1 MTLTLTNARIVTP
14 EGLHHGALT
23 IEDGKIAALGAP
35 VRGTEMDMQGDLILP
50 GLIDLH
56 GDAIEKEVEPRPN
69 AFFPLPVALD
79 AIDRRMAAAGIT
91 TAYHG
96 ISFAEGELGVRDVDF
111 AEALA
116 RALHGFA
123 GAVDHRVH
131 IRYEVTDAGSEARVT
146 RLLNEGVAALLSFMD
161 HTPGQ
166 GQFKDAA
173 AYGAY
178 LSRVYA
184 QSEGEIAERIE
195 TKQAEAAHVA
205 DRMTR
210 LAALARKHGVA
221 LAGHDDEGAER
232 VGFMAGLGATISE
245 FPLDMDTAHA
255 GCSAGLVTLFGAPNA
270 LRGRSQSGALSA
282 RDAIAAGVAGA
293 LCSDYA
299 PQAMLPALG
308 VLTGDLGMDWP
319 QAMALMAGG
328 PARAAGLADR
338 GTIAPGLRAD
348 LIRVCGTG
356 AALSVAATWVAGRQ
370 VYGFGTVPMPA
381 PMPAMAAQ

>member
-1 MTLTLTNARIVTP
+1 MILHLENARIATL
-14 EGLHHGALT
+14 EGLHEGSLT
-23 IEDGKIAALGAP
+23 IEDGHIAALGGEAP
-35 VRGTEMDMQGDLILP
+35 QGTSRLDLEGDLLLP

-79 AIDRRMAAAGIT
+79 SIDRRMTAAGIT
-91 TAYHG
+91 TAFHG
-96 ISFAEGELGVRDVDF
+96 ISFASGELGVRDVDF
-111 AEALA
+111 AEKLA

-123 GAVDHRVH
+123 AGAAVDHRVH
-131 IRYEVTDAGSEARVT
+131 VRYELTDAASEARVT
-146 RLLNEGVAALLSFMD
+146 RLIDDGVAALLSFMD

-178 LSRVYA
+178 LGRVYA
-184 QSEGEIAERIE
+184 KDAGAIAETIAA
-195 TKQAEAAHVA
+195 KQAEAGNLVA
-205 DRMTR
+205 RVQR
-210 LAALARKHGVA
+210 LADHAGPHGVA

-232 VGFMAGLGATISE
+232 VTFMASVGATISE
-245 FPLDMDTAHA
+245 FPLDLETARA
-255 GCSAGLVTLFGAPNA
+255 GRAAGLVTLFGAPNV

-282 RDAIAAGVAGA
+282 REAIAAGVAGA

-308 VLTGDLGMDWP
+308 ILTGELGLSWP
-319 QAMALMAGG
+319 QALDLVAAA

-338 GTIAPGLRAD
+338 GAIATGLRAD
-348 LIRVCGTG
+348 LLRVRDQGGT
-356 AALSVAATWVAGRQ
+356 LSVMATWVMGAQ
-370 VYGFGTVPMPA
+370 VYGFGQR
-381 PMPAMAAQ
+381 AAA

>member
-1 MTLTLTNARIVTP
+1 MTQHLDNARIVTP
-14 EGLHHGALT
+14 SGMHLGSLT
-23 IEDGKIAALGAP
+23 IEDGSITAIGADAPKGAMCRDLG
-35 VRGTEMDMQGDLILP
+35 GDLLLP

-69 AFFPLPVALD
+69 AFFPLPVALG

-111 AEALA
+111 AETLA
-116 RALHGFA
+116 RALHGFI

-131 IRYEVTDAGSEARVT
+131 IRYEVTDAGSEARVM
-146 RLLNEGVAALLSFMD
+146 RLLNERVAALLSFMD

-184 QSEGEIAERIE
+184 QSAGQIAEKISA
-195 TKQAEAAHVA
+195 KKAQAAHVA

-210 LAALARKHGVA
+210 LAALARAQGVA

-245 FPLDMDTAHA
+245 FPLDMATAHA
-255 GCSAGLVTLFGAPNA
+255 GRDAGLVTLFGAPNV

-319 QAMALMAGG
+319 QAMALMAAG
-328 PARAAGLADR
+328 PARAASLSDR
-338 GTIAPGLRAD
+338 GAIAPGLRAD
-348 LIRVCGTG
+348 LIRVRADG
-356 AALSVAATWVAGRQ
+356 AALSVAATWVAGLQ
-370 VYGFGTVPMPA
+370 VYGFGAA
-381 PMPAMAAQ
+381 PMPAVAAQ

>member
-1 MTLTLTNARIVTP
+1 MSLHLENARIVTAD
-14 EGLHHGALT
+14 GVQHGSLT
-23 IEDGKIAALGAP
+23 IQDGSIAALGSEAP
-35 VRGTEMDMQGDLILP
+35 KAATRIDLHGDLLLP

-79 AIDRRMAAAGIT
+79 AIDRRMAAAGVT
-91 TAYHG
+91 TAFHG
-96 ISFAEGELGVRDVDF
+96 ISFAEGELGVRDVAF
-111 AEALA
+111 AETLA
-116 RALHGFA
+116 RGLHGFK

-131 IRYEVTDAGSEARVT
+131 IRYELTDAGSETRVT
-146 RLLNEGVAALLSFMD
+146 RLIDEGVASLLSFMD

-184 QSEGEIAERIE
+184 KGDGEILERINA
-195 TKQAEAAHVA
+195 KQAEAGNLVA
-205 DRMTR
+205 RVQR
-210 LAALARKHGVA
+210 LANHARPHGVA

-232 VGFMAGLGATISE
+232 VAFMARVGATISE
-245 FPLDMDTAHA
+245 FPLDLDTARA
-255 GCSAGLVTLFGAPNA
+255 GCAAGLVTLFGAPNV

-282 RDAIAAGVAGA
+282 RDAIVAGVAGA

-308 VLTGDLGMDWP
+308 VLTGEMGLAWP
-319 QAMALMAGG
+319 QALDLLAGA
-328 PARAAGLADR
+328 PARATGLSDR
-338 GTIAPGLRAD
+338 GEIAKGWRAD
-348 LIRVCGTG
+348 LIRVRG
-356 AALSVAATWVAGRQ
+356 AGGALSVAATWVAGAQ
-370 VYGFGTVPMPA
+370 VYGFGA
-381 PMPAMAAQ
+381 QAAAA

>member
-1 MTLTLTNARIVTP
+1 MTLHLENARIVTP
-14 EGLHHGALT
+14 DGVHTGSLT
-23 IEDGKIAALGAP
+23 IEDGHIASLGADALNGA
-35 VRGTEMDMQGDLILP
+35 VRHDLGGDLLLP

-79 AIDRRMAAAGIT
+79 AIDRRMAAAGVT
-91 TAYHG
+91 TAFHG

-111 AEALA
+111 AERLA
-116 RALHGFA
+116 RALHAFA

-131 IRYEVTDAGSEARVT
+131 LRHELTDAGSEDRVT
-146 RLLNEGVAALLSFMD
+146 RLIDEGVASLLSFMD

-178 LSRVYA
+178 LSKVYTKDA
-184 QSEGEIAERIE
+184 GGILDRI
-195 TKQAEAAHVA
+195 TAKQAEAGNLVA
-205 DRMTR
+205 RVQR
-210 LAALARKHGVA
+210 LATRALLRRVA

-232 VGFMAGLGATISE
+232 VAFMARVGATISE
-245 FPLDMDTAHA
+245 FPLDLDTARA
-255 GCSAGLVTLFGAPNA
+255 GCAAGLVTIFGAPNV

-308 VLTGDLGMDWP
+308 VLTGEMEIGWP
-319 QAMALMAGG
+319 QALDLMAGA
-328 PARAAGLADR
+328 PARATGLGDR
-338 GTIAPGLRAD
+338 GVIAQGRRAD
-348 LIRVCGTG
+348 LIRVRDLGG
-356 AALSVAATWVAGRQ
+356 ALSVTATWVAGTQ
-370 VYGFGTVPMPA
+370 VFGFGA
-381 PMPAMAAQ
+381 

>member
-1 MTLTLTNARIVTP
+1 MTLHLENARIATP
-14 EGLHHGALT
+14 EGLHHGSLT
-23 IEDGKIAALGAP
+23 IEDGRIAALGSAAP
-35 VRGTEMDMQGDLILP
+35 AGAARLDLGGDLLLP

-79 AIDRRMAAAGIT
+79 AIDRRMAAAGVT
-91 TAYHG
+91 TAFHG
-96 ISFAEGELGVRDVDF
+96 ISFAEGELGVRDVAF
-111 AEALA
+111 AETLA
-116 RALHGFA
+116 RTLHGFS

-131 IRYEVTDAGSEARVT
+131 IRYELTDAASEARVT
-146 RLLNEGVAALLSFMD
+146 RLIDEGVASLLSFMD

-178 LSRVYA
+178 LGRVYA
-184 QSEGEIAERIE
+184 KDEGEIFDRISA
-195 TKQAEAAHVA
+195 KQAEAGNLVA
-205 DRMTR
+205 RVRR
-210 LAALARKHGVA
+210 LADHARPRGVA

-232 VGFMAGLGATISE
+232 VAFMAGVGAAISE
-245 FPLDMDTAHA
+245 FPLDLDTARA
-255 GCSAGLVTLFGAPNA
+255 GCAAGLVTLFGAPNV

-282 RDAIAAGVAGA
+282 RDAIAAGAAGA

-308 VLTGDLGMDWP
+308 VLTGEMGLTWP
-319 QAMALMAGG
+319 QALDLVARA

-338 GTIAPGLRAD
+338 GAVAPGLRAD
-348 LIRVCGTG
+348 LIRVRDAGG
-356 AALSVAATWVAGRQ
+356 ALSVAAVWVAGSQ
-370 VYGFGTVPMPA
+370 VYGFGA
-381 PMPAMAAQ
+381 QAAAA

>member
-1 MTLTLTNARIVTP
+1 MTQHLENARIVTP
-14 EGLHHGALT
+14 EGVHHGSLT
-23 IEDGKIAALGAP
+23 IEEGHITALDADAPNGA
-35 VRGTEMDMQGDLILP
+35 VRHDMGGDLLLP

-79 AIDRRMAAAGIT
+79 AIDRRMAAAGVT
-91 TAYHG
+91 TAFHG
-96 ISFAEGELGVRDVDF
+96 ISFAEGELGVRDVEF
-111 AEALA
+111 AETLA
-116 RALHGFA
+116 RGLHGFK

-131 IRYEVTDAGSEARVT
+131 IRYELTDAGSEARVT
-146 RLLNEGVAALLSFMD
+146 RLIDEGVASLLSFMD

-184 QSEGEIAERIE
+184 KDDGEILDKISA
-195 TKQAEAAHVA
+195 KQAEAGNLVA
-205 DRMTR
+205 RVER
-210 LAALARKHGVA
+210 LAAHAHPHGVA

-232 VGFMAGLGATISE
+232 VAFMARVGATISE
-245 FPLDMDTAHA
+245 FPLDLDTARA
-255 GCSAGLVTLFGAPNA
+255 GRATGLVTLFGAPNV

-308 VLTGDLGMDWP
+308 VLTAEMGLDWP
-319 QAMALMAGG
+319 LALALMAAN
-328 PARAAGLADR
+328 PARATGLSDR
-338 GTIAPGLRAD
+338 GEIAQGKRAD
-348 LIRVCGTG
+348 LIRVRDAGG
-356 AALSVAATWVAGRQ
+356 ALSVAATWVAGAQ
-370 VYGFGTVPMPA
+370 VYGFGA
-381 PMPAMAAQ
+381 P

>member
-1 MTLTLTNARIVTP
+1 MRQHLENARIVTP
-14 EGLHHGALT
+14 SGMHLGSLT
-23 IEDGKIAALGAP
+23 IEDGSITALNADAPQGAMCLDL
-35 VRGTEMDMQGDLILP
+35 GGDLLLP

-69 AFFPLPVALD
+69 AFFPLPVALA

-111 AEALA
+111 AVTLA

-131 IRYEVTDAGSEARVT
+131 VRYEVTDAGSEARVT
-146 RLLNEGVAALLSFMD
+146 RLLTERVAALLSFMD

-184 QSEGEIAERIE
+184 QSAGQIAEKIS
-195 TKQAEAAHVA
+195 TKEAEAAHVA

-210 LAALARKHGVA
+210 LAALARAQGVA

-245 FPLDMDTAHA
+245 FPLDMATAHA
-255 GCSAGLVTLFGAPNA
+255 GRDAGLVTLFGAPNV

-319 QAMALMAGG
+319 QAMALMAAG
-328 PARAAGLADR
+328 PARAASLSDR
-338 GTIAPGLRAD
+338 GAIAPGLRAD
-348 LIRVCGTG
+348 LIRVRADG
-356 AALSVAATWVAGRQ
+356 AALSVAATWVAGLQ
-370 VYGFGTVPMPA
+370 VYGFGVA

>member
-1 MTLTLTNARIVTP
+1 MTVTLSNARIVTP

-23 IEDGKIAALGAP
+23 IEDGQIAALDAP
-35 VRGTEMDMQGDLILP
+35 ARGLQVDMQGDLILP

-69 AFFPLPVALD
+69 AFFPLPVALN
-79 AIDRRMAAAGIT
+79 AIDRRMAAAGVT

-111 AEALA
+111 AETLA

-146 RLLNEGVAALLSFMD
+146 RLLDQGVAALLSFMD

-184 QSEGEIAERIE
+184 QSAGEIAERIE
-195 TKQAEAAHVA
+195 TKQAEAANVA

-210 LAALARKHGVA
+210 LAALARGHGVA

-245 FPLDMDTAHA
+245 FPLDLDTARA
-255 GCSAGLVTLFGAPNA
+255 GCAADLVTLFGAPNV

-308 VLTGDLGMDWP
+308 VLTTEMGMAWP
-319 QAMALMAGG
+319 QAMALMAAG
-328 PARAAGLADR
+328 PARAAALADR
-338 GTIAPGLRAD
+338 GRIAPGLRAD
-348 LIRVCGTG
+348 LIRVRSEG
-356 AALSVAATWVAGRQ
+356 AALSVIATWVAGQQ
-370 VYGFGTVPMPA
+370 VYGFGAA
-381 PMPAMAAQ
+381 PVRAMAAQ

>member
-1 MTLTLTNARIVTP
+1 MTLTLTNARIVTAD
-14 EGLHHGALT
+14 GLHHGALT
-23 IEDGKIAALGAP
+23 IEDGQIAALDAP
-35 VRGTEMDMQGDLILP
+35 ARGVEVDMQGDLILP

-184 QSEGEIAERIE
+184 QSAGEIAERIE
-195 TKQAEAAHVA
+195 TKLAEAAHVA

-210 LAALARKHGVA
+210 LAALARGHGVA
-221 LAGHDDEGAER
+221 LAGHDDEGVER

-255 GCSAGLVTLFGAPNA
+255 GCAADLVTLFGAPNV

-282 RDAIAAGVAGA
+282 RDAIAAGG
-293 LCSDYA
+293 C
-299 PQAMLPALG
+299 
-308 VLTGDLGMDWP
+308 
-319 QAMALMAGG
+319 GG
-328 PARAAGLADR
+328 RFARITRRRPCCLRLA
-338 GTIAPGLRAD
+338 
-348 LIRVCGTG
+348 
-356 AALSVAATWVAGRQ
+356 S
-370 VYGFGTVPMPA
+370 
-381 PMPAMAAQ
+381 

>member
-1 MTLTLTNARIVTP
+1 MTLHLENARIVTP
-14 EGLHHGALT
+14 GGMHCGSLTVEG
-23 IEDGKIAALGAP
+23 DRIAALGASEP
-35 VRGTEMDMQGDLILP
+35 KGAVRIDLHGDLLLP

-79 AIDRRMAAAGIT
+79 AIDRRMAAAGVT
-91 TAYHG
+91 TAFHG

-111 AEALA
+111 AETLA
-116 RALHGFA
+116 RSLHGFA

-131 IRYEVTDAGSEARVT
+131 VRYELTDAASEARVA
-146 RLLNEGVAALLSFMD
+146 RLIDEGVTSLLSFMD

-178 LSRVYA
+178 FSRVYA
-184 QSEGEIAERIE
+184 TDAGEIAERIGA
-195 TKQAEAAHVA
+195 KQAEAGNLAARVQ
-205 DRMTR
+205 R
-210 LAALARKHGVA
+210 LADLARPRGVA

-232 VGFMAGLGATISE
+232 VAFMAAMGASISE
-245 FPLDMDTAHA
+245 FPLDLDTARA
-255 GCSAGLVTLFGAPNA
+255 GSAAGLVTLFGAPNV

-308 VLTGDLGMDWP
+308 VLIGEMGLGWP
-319 QAMALMAGG
+319 QALQLMAGA

-338 GTIAPGLRAD
+338 GEIAPGKRAD
-348 LIRVCGTG
+348 LIRVGETAG
-356 AALSVAATWVAGRQ
+356 ALSVAAMWVAGAQ
-370 VYGFGTVPMPA
+370 VYGFGA
-381 PMPAMAAQ
+381 RAAAA

>member
-1 MTLTLTNARIVTP
+1 MTQHLENARIVTAD
-14 EGLHHGALT
+14 GVHHGSLT
-23 IEDGKIAALGAP
+23 IENGQIAALGADAP
-35 VRGTEMDMQGDLILP
+35 KGAARIDLRGDLLLP

-79 AIDRRMAAAGIT
+79 AIDRRMAAAGVT
-91 TAYHG
+91 TAFHG

-111 AEALA
+111 AESLA

-131 IRYEVTDAGSEARVT
+131 IRYELTDAGSEARVT
-146 RLLNEGVAALLSFMD
+146 RLIDEGVASLLSFMD

-184 QSEGEIAERIE
+184 KDEGEILDRI
-195 TKQAEAAHVA
+195 TAKQAEAGNLVA
-205 DRMTR
+205 RVER
-210 LAALARKHGVA
+210 LADHARPHGVA
-221 LAGHDDEGAER
+221 LAGHDDEGADR
-232 VGFMAGLGATISE
+232 VAFMARVGATISE
-245 FPLDMDTAHA
+245 FPLDLPTAQA
-255 GCSAGLVTLFGAPNA
+255 ARKAGLVALFGAPNV

-282 RDAIAAGVAGA
+282 REAIAAGVAGA

-308 VLTGDLGMDWP
+308 VLTGEMGLAWP
-319 QAMALMAGG
+319 DAASLMSAN
-328 PARAAGLADR
+328 PARAAGLTDR
-338 GTIAPGLRAD
+338 GEIAPGRRAD
-348 LIRVCGTG
+348 LIRVCDSG
-356 AALSVAATWVAGRQ
+356 ALSVVATWVAGAQ
-370 VYGFGTVPMPA
+370 VYCFGA
-381 PMPAMAAQ
+381 PMIGA

>member
-1 MTLTLTNARIVTP
+1 MSQHLENARIVTT
-14 EGLHHGALT
+14 EGVHHDSLT
-23 IEDGKIAALGAP
+23 IEDGRIAALGQDAP
-35 VRGTEMDMQGDLILP
+35 KGATRIDLGGDLLLP

-79 AIDRRMAAAGIT
+79 TIDRRMAAAGVT
-91 TAYHG
+91 TAFHG
-96 ISFAEGELGVRDVDF
+96 ISFAEGELGVRDVAF
-111 AEALA
+111 AERLA

-131 IRYEVTDAGSEARVT
+131 IRYELTDAASEARVT
-146 RLLNEGVAALLSFMD
+146 RLIDEGVASLLSFMD

-184 QSEGEIAERIE
+184 KDQGEILDRI
-195 TKQAEAAHVA
+195 TAKQAEAGNIVA
-205 DRMTR
+205 RVER
-210 LAALARKHGVA
+210 LADHARPHGVA

-232 VGFMAGLGATISE
+232 VAFMARVGATISE
-245 FPLDMDTAHA
+245 FPLDLDTARA
-255 GCSAGLVTLFGAPNA
+255 GCAAGLVTLFGAPNV

-282 RDAIAAGVAGA
+282 RDAILAGVAGA

-308 VLTGDLGMDWP
+308 VLTGEMGLNWP
-319 QAMALMAGG
+319 QALDLLAGA
-328 PARAAGLADR
+328 PARATGLDDR
-338 GTIAPGLRAD
+338 GAIARGMRAD
-348 LIRVCGTG
+348 LIRVRDADG
-356 AALSVAATWVAGRQ
+356 ALSVTATWVSGVQ
-370 VYGFGTVPMPA
+370 VYGFGA
-381 PMPAMAAQ
+381 QAAAA

>member
-1 MTLTLTNARIVTP
+1 MIRQFENARIVTP
-14 EGLHHGALT
+14 EGLHHGSLT
-23 IEDGKIAALGAP
+23 IAEGRIAALDAAAPTGAA
-35 VRGTEMDMQGDLILP
+35 RIDLGGDLLLP

-79 AIDRRMAAAGIT
+79 AIDRRMAAAGVT
-91 TAYHG
+91 TAFHA
-96 ISFAEGELGVRDVDF
+96 ISFAEGELGVRDAAF
-111 AEALA
+111 AETLV
-116 RALHGFA
+116 RALHEFA

-131 IRYEVTDAGSEARVT
+131 IRYELTDAASEARVT
-146 RLLNEGVAALLSFMD
+146 RLIDEGVASLLSFMD

-178 LSRVYA
+178 LARVYA
-184 QSEGEIAERIE
+184 KDEDEIAAKISA
-195 TKQAEAAHVA
+195 KQAEAGNLVA
-205 DRMTR
+205 RVQR
-210 LAALARKHGVA
+210 LAERARPRGVA

-232 VGFMAGLGATISE
+232 VAFMAGLGARISE
-245 FPLDMDTAHA
+245 FPLDLATAQA
-255 GCSAGLVTLFGAPNA
+255 ARAAGLVTLFGAPNV

-282 RDAIAAGVAGA
+282 RDAIAAGAAGA

-308 VLTGDLGMDWP
+308 VLTGELGLGWP
-319 QAMALMAGG
+319 EAVDLMAGV

-338 GTIAPGLRAD
+338 GAIAPGLRAD
-348 LIRVCGTG
+348 LIRVRQQGR
-356 AALSVAATWVAGRQ
+356 ALSVAAVWRAGAQ
-370 VYGFGTVPMPA
+370 VYGFGA
-381 PMPAMAAQ
+381 QASAA

>member
-1 MTLTLTNARIVTP
+1 MRQHLENARIVTP
-14 EGLHHGALT
+14 EGIHHGSLT
-23 IEDGKIAALGAP
+23 IEDGRIAALDAAAPEGAA
-35 VRGTEMDMQGDLILP
+35 RLDMGGDLLLP

-79 AIDRRMAAAGIT
+79 AIDRRMAAAGVT
-91 TAYHG
+91 TAFHG
-96 ISFAEGELGVRDVDF
+96 VSFAEGELGVRDVAF
-111 AEALA
+111 AETLA
-116 RALHGFA
+116 RALHGFS
-123 GAVDHRVH
+123 GVVDHRVH
-131 IRYEVTDAGSEARVT
+131 VRYELTDAGSEARVA
-146 RLLNEGVAALLSFMD
+146 RLIEDGVASLLSFMD

-184 QSEGEIAERIE
+184 KDEGDIRDRI
-195 TKQAEAAHVA
+195 TAKQAEAGNLAARV
-205 DRMTR
+205 RR
-210 LAALARKHGVA
+210 LAARARPRGVA

-232 VGFMAGLGATISE
+232 VAFMTGVGASISE
-245 FPLDMDTAHA
+245 FPLDLATARA
-255 GCSAGLVTLFGAPNA
+255 ARAAGLVTLFGAPNV

-308 VLTGDLGMDWP
+308 VLTGAMGLGWP
-319 QAMALMAGG
+319 EALDLMAGAA
-328 PARAAGLADR
+328 ARAAGLADR
-338 GTIAPGLRAD
+338 GEIGLGKRAD
-348 LIRVCGTG
+348 LIRARDGG
-356 AALSVAATWVAGRQ
+356 GSLSVAAVWVAGAQ
-370 VYGFGTVPMPA
+370 VYGFGAQAT
-381 PMPAMAAQ
+381 AA

>member
-1 MTLTLTNARIVTP
+1 MTQHLDNARIVTP
-14 EGLHHGALT
+14 SGIHLGSLT
-23 IEDGKIAALGAP
+23 IEDGSITALGADAP
-35 VRGTEMDMQGDLILP
+35 KGAMCRDLGGDLLLP

-69 AFFPLPVALD
+69 AFFPLPVALG

-111 AEALA
+111 AETLA
-116 RALHGFA
+116 RALHGFI

-131 IRYEVTDAGSEARVT
+131 IRYEVTDAGSEARVM
-146 RLLNEGVAALLSFMD
+146 RLLNERVAALLSFMD

-173 AYGAY
+173 AYGSY

-184 QSEGEIAERIE
+184 QSAGQIAEKISA
-195 TKQAEAAHVA
+195 KKAQAAHVA

-210 LAALARKHGVA
+210 LAALARAQGVA

-245 FPLDMDTAHA
+245 FPLDMATAHA
-255 GCSAGLVTLFGAPNA
+255 GRDAGLVTLFGAPNV

-319 QAMALMAGG
+319 QAMALMAAG
-328 PARAAGLADR
+328 PARAASLSDR
-338 GTIAPGLRAD
+338 GAIAPGLRAD
-348 LIRVCGTG
+348 LIRVRADG
-356 AALSVAATWVAGRQ
+356 AALSVAATWVAGLQ
-370 VYGFGTVPMPA
+370 VYGFGAA
-381 PMPAMAAQ
+381 PMPAVAAQ